1 MCAHNLE
8 FTVIKFSDPEKLRS
22 LALASSKWLM
32 VKDFDQQAPGVGDLS
47 LVEKWKQESKI
58 FSLVNE
64 NVELIP
70 EYALDQYGNPKPI
83 IQAILHLFEG
93 KKSSLAT
100 AIWFMS
106 VNGWLRGNTPISCL
120 EMSPDAVLE
129 AARMEAFPSEH
140 G

>member
-1 MCAHNLE
+1 
-8 FTVIKFSDPEKLRS
+8 VIKFTDPEKLKNH
-22 LALASSKWLM
+22 ALASSKWLR
-32 VKDFDQQAPGVGDLS
+32 VQDFDLQAPQTDGVR
-47 LVEKWKQESKI
+47 LVEQWKQESKI
-58 FSLVNE
+58 FSLVHE
-64 NVELIP
+64 NVEFIP
-70 EYALDQYGNPKPI
+70 EYVLDQDRNPKSI

-93 KKSSLAT
+93 KKSSLAI

>member
-1 MCAHNLE
+1 M
-8 FTVIKFSDPEKLRS
+8 IKFSDPEKLRS
-22 LALASSKWLM
+22 LALTYSKWLK
-32 VKDFDQQAPGVGDLS
+32 VKDFDQQSPGTGGLS

-58 FSLVNE
+58 FWLVNE

-70 EYALDQYGNPKPI
+70 EYVLDPHGNPKPI

-93 KKSSLAT
+93 KKSSLAI

-106 VNGWLRGNTPISCL
+106 VNGWLGGKTPISCL
-120 EMSPDAVLE
+120 EMLPEAVLE
-129 AARMEAFPSEH
+129 AARMEAFPSDH